1 MLLHWGTQHIFRCL
15 PEELHGRLRKI
26 RCNEYY
32 DATPGVDDF
41 LPCYNGKTGELLFR
55 IHADN
60 PVRVSRKKMRELFCE
75 GIDVHV
81 STTTR
86 TKWRGRVLG

>member
-1 MLLHWGTQHIFRCL
+1 MLLHWGAQHIFRCL
-15 PEELHGRLRKI
+15 PEEFQGRLRKI

-41 LPCYNGKTGELLFR
+41 LPCYNGKTGELLYR

-60 PVRVSRKKMRELFCE
+60 PVRVSRKKMRELLRE

-81 STTTR
+81 RITT
-86 TKWRGRVLG
+86 KMKQPGCVLG